1 MAKRKDRTRDG
12 QKLGPAYHIKSNPSQ
27 TVSLRNENFGM
38 MARRDKKADKNTP
51 LSTPMDH
58 LRKETPTYTQ
68 MYSGKGKNKTK
79 TVQSSW
85 NRNGGKSGNN
95 GSKSGKSGNQPK
107 PMNRDARI
115 MSATLSDSHKRPA
128 IMATDQAKRELEA
141 ENDRNNSPMGT
152 LRRRARKTQTGQ
164 ADNYS
169 REDADKRLF
178 SETLSSARKAE
189 RNYKKAFEENRYTG
203 GSKTLL
209 SGADTKNLS
218 EEEQNDV
225 QVWKDEWDKGQR
237 LIDQGYTQKGKQMQ
251 AEAHAQAERIRMT
264 EGYSGGE
271 SGSDFTTPEMKPDEY
286 AVMSDAGRKNI
297 RVAKSLYEFG
307 QKTGDEELMKQAA
320 QMGQDVRLTPG
331 SYDYERSEA
340 YHRFAKD
347 RPVENPNTDAYGRQ
361 IYTPNEW
368 EQEQNKKWGTAVGQ
382 GLKGGF
388 LTLLE
393 TARKATQNAVANRY
407 DPEYQS
413 KKYTAEYLQHE
424 ANKEQDEREKIRLN
438 AKAAKMRGEANDA
451 KAKENIGTDTPGMQ
465 ALRASSEATE
475 DLVNN
480 AKTGG
485 GKLLTKAGI
494 SMLQMAP
501 FLAANLIPGAGQ
513 AISLGGI
520 GALAAGQKAGELQ
533 QDNRVSAQEALAR
546 GLVSGGIEAFTEKIP
561 MDSLLKL
568 VKGGGGTNFIKAV
581 AKQAGIEATEESAS
595 YTMNWLAD
603 KAARDP
609 NAKFSL
615 SDLAEN
621 AAVGAISGGVF
632 GAGGHVIG
640 SAMTAGRTPYKQTF
654 PIEDTTPTQTVEEA
668 PRPIQEPPTQE
679 STNPLIRA
687 SQAQE
692 QMRTQAQEQAQAN
705 QDTRAQMQS
714 ARERLVQAR
723 QALAQRE
730 AAWQERAANATE
742 EEVPDLLR
750 EQETLLQAERQIQAQ
765 EAQAEREDAGQL
777 SRNFGEEAAH
787 IDQRT
792 AGDVSKPS
800 VKAFQWDYP
809 QMHQYYAQA
818 AEALLQDV
826 EYSKAGQFNEKGR
839 GTVVTKSEAMM
850 QAERMG
856 ISRADLEKAL
866 IAIINDQGQEN
877 YATAKKVELVLDE
890 MLSKGYIPNEAGY
903 SANKVDSKVPLNE
916 AYITAK
922 EAIPGAV
929 KRGSFEAYK
938 EQNRLA
944 LELGEITEEQLYQEW
959 EQGQTLA
966 QSHAQFEP
974 QSQAQTQD
982 TQIQQNTDEI
992 PATFDEYKAQFQ
1004 DVIDSR
1010 EMTEGQLLDEY
1021 NAIRR
1026 RNERLQRRGE
1036 SIRRTRIEP
1045 QYTDPGLR
1053 DSLGS
1058 ARAGFDP
1065 YSQAMNRYGTIE
1077 PGENP
1082 ARIVDVPKSMTGSDR
1097 VRKTARTF
1105 MEAEATSDEL
1115 VEAFQEGVT
1124 QGEWSYAPKKDKDSV
1139 ERSMRVLSS
1148 ENGIQR
1154 GFTQWDEV
1162 VEGNRQVTKDD
1173 IVLAEM
1179 LYKMASRNGDTATA
1193 KKLAAEIAAFGT
1205 TAGQNVQAIRLLKK
1219 ATPEGK
1225 LFYVQKVVEK
1235 LNSDIAKRNK
1245 NKKSETTFTS
1255 DEVKEITQ
1263 ELNGVKDDALR
1274 LIHNTIEAFQE
1285 GKKGKTKAPSWVEQL
1300 GQDLAKNASQ
1310 RATDKTQAQTPI
1322 YQTILSDLNAF
1333 MSNYVDSKKG
1343 SMQKRTAAERI
1354 KDYLANRDEYGRAWR
1369 IAQNA
1374 LREKYAGNQKMLDRL
1389 EEFIENGIDYNA
1401 AGRDAVLGKAVDQA
1415 IKESGIDAK
1424 DLVVQHAFGDTSI
1437 SDRLAERL
1445 VQETGATG
1453 ADATMV
1459 RDGVNRWV
1467 TEKAQ
1472 EHWKNSDDIL
1482 NTDIKQNL
1490 RDIGITISDVL
1501 KTGSTSRKALANDLA
1516 SAIVA
1521 KHGISRATADKVS
1534 QAVTAQFETMLEDSA
1549 NKKLQSMFSQQDK
1562 GTKQKLN
1569 KVVELARLGAF
1580 SNQNYNELAT
1590 SKVFQTEGIEVP
1602 DELAQKLLDADGQE
1616 EMDAALDEIYDYVA
1630 DRVPKTADIRLDAWR
1645 YFAMLGN
1652 PRTHV
1657 RNVVGNFVMQ
1667 GLTRSRNATSAALQQ
1682 FIVKDADQ
1690 RTRTFAGSMEA
1701 HKFAKQDFLA
1711 NKDLLSGNPYTTSES
1726 GIIWQKVREKAFT
1739 VDANKR
1745 EKSAF
1750 WRAVNDLMK
1759 VPQTLS
1765 SANTKSLDFED
1776 FLFKRSTYID
1786 SLANFLTARGY
1797 KTDFENIPAN
1807 VMEEARGHAI
1817 DDALEATFQEY
1828 SALASKL
1835 AQFESSSK
1843 AAKLLVGGT
1852 FPFKRVP
1859 INIAKQGI
1867 RYSPAGLL
1875 NSMTAGIKKLHNGDI
1890 TGAEFC
1896 DELAS
1901 GLTGTG
1907 VAALGAFLIARGI
1920 LSAGGDDDDKQAG
1933 FDAAMGSQNY
1943 AINFTIGGQKYSY
1956 TIDWAAPSVVPL
1968 FIGAE
1973 FYKALKQRDEE
1984 TSLSK
1989 ATLDA
1994 LGRMFE
2000 PMMQMTML
2008 SGVSS
2013 TIKSAA
2019 YSQQDPIYG
2028 VLGNVASNY
2037 AGQFVPTLLGQIAR
2051 TMDPVRRST
2060 FYDANSKVPKELQ
2073 RFLQRQ
2079 GAKIPGLSEK
2089 MPEYL
2094 DVWGRNDM
2102 GSDNMLLRVV
2112 ENFLSPGYANKVG
2125 STKVEDELQRL
2136 NDAGYEGMLPGAVQK
2151 SGKLDGNR
2159 MTAEQWMKRQK
2170 EQGGTAY
2177 EIMKDFMGTQEYQSL
2192 TDDQKAKFV
2201 DKAYEFA
2208 KNKGKAAAGG
2218 DTSDFAKWYNAAEN
2232 AQSEVGL
2239 SEEKF
2244 LSIYA
2249 YKSAIEDEAGDDA
2262 KASIKQGMWEDYING
2277 RSDLSQDQKDYVLD
2291 QVKFWSMIP
2300 ADSGAYQK
2308 AKNAGYDTPQEIQA
2322 LLEAKKGFDTD
2333 GNGSYSAAELYEG
2346 IKKATSDPAE
2356 QEKMWNATKNANM
2369 DKTWNEVAKEQ
2380 AAKEPQRQK
2389 GEQALNSLSDDKKQA
2404 FVSAGEQ
2411 YNTNSYNG
2419 IYDTVMSV
2427 DATDAEREA
2436 YYNYINSKRSNPW
2449 KKSWAEAK
2457 AKVEKERKSG
2467 K

>member
-1 MAKRKDRTRDG
+1 MAKKKDRTRDG
-12 QKLGPAYHIKSNPSQ
+12 QKLGPAYHIKSDPSR
-27 TVSLRNENFGM
+27 TASLENKNFGM
-38 MARRDKKADKNTP
+38 MARRDKKADKNTV
-51 LSTPMDH
+51 LSSPMDH

-85 NRNGGKSGNN
+85 NRNGGKSGNK

-107 PMNRDARI
+107 PMNRNARI

-128 IMATDQAKRELEA
+128 IMATDQAKKELEA
-141 ENDRNNSPMGT
+141 ENDRNNSPMGA
-152 LRRRARKTQTGQ
+152 LRRRARKAQTGQ

-189 RNYKKAFEENRYTG
+189 KNYKKAFEENRYTG

-218 EEEQNDV
+218 EEDQNDV

-271 SGSDFTTPEMKPDEY
+271 SGSDFTTPEIRQDEY
-286 AVMSDAGRKNI
+286 AGMSDSGRKNL

-320 QMGQDVRLTPG
+320 QMGQQVRLEPS
-331 SYDYERSEA
+331 SYDYKRSEA
-340 YHRFAKD
+340 YHKFAED
-347 RPVENPNTDAYGRQ
+347 RPVTNPNTDAYGRP

-393 TARKATQNAVANRY
+393 TARKSTQNAIKNRY

-533 QDNRVSAQEALAR
+533 QDNRVSAQEAFAR

-581 AKQAGIEATEESAS
+581 AKQAGIEVTEESAS

-609 NAKFSL
+609 KAKFSL

-621 AAVGAISGGVF
+621 AAIGAISGAAF

-640 SAMTAGRTPYKQTF
+640 SAIGAGRTPYNSPSPT
-654 PIEDTTPTQTVEEA
+654 EDTTPTPTVEEA
-668 PRPIQEPPTQE
+668 PSPIQEQPTQK

-692 QMRTQAQEQAQAN
+692 RKPTVKEQVAEKRWQRKRLLELNEQEQELNERFKSANKRAFSAKTDAEMQEAINEQNEITAERARISNEREELEARLNVPFHPDLQTRTQEAEPVQEPTRSAKERLEAAQQAYRQRIQEQAQAN
-705 QDTRAQMQS
+705 QDTREQMQS

-750 EQETLLQAERQIQAQ
+750 EQENLLQEERQIQAQ

-826 EYSKAGQFNEKGR
+826 EYSKAGQFSEKGR

-903 SANKVDSKVPLNE
+903 SANKVDSQVPPNE

-982 TQIQQNTDEI
+982 TQVQQNTDEI

-1021 NAIRR
+1021 NAVRR

-1036 SIRRTRIEP
+1036 PIRRTRIEP

-1065 YSQAMNRYGTIE
+1065 YSEAMNRYGTIE

-1124 QGEWSYAPKKDKDSV
+1124 QGEWSYTPKKDKDSV
-1139 ERSMRVLSS
+1139 ERSMHVLSS
-1148 ENGIQR
+1148 ENGIQK

-1225 LFYVQKVVEK
+1225 LFYVQKVTDK
-1235 LNSDIAKRNK
+1235 LNADIQKR
-1245 NKKSETTFTS
+1245 F
-1255 DEVKEITQ
+1255 
-1263 ELNGVKDDALR
+1263 
-1274 LIHNTIEAFQE
+1274 
-1285 GKKGKTKAPSWVEQL
+1285 KGKFE
-1300 GQDLAKNASQ
+1300 D
-1310 RATDKTQAQTPI
+1310 
-1322 YQTILSDLNAF
+1322 
-1333 MSNYVDSKKG
+1333 
-1343 SMQKRTAAERI
+1343 
-1354 KDYLANRDEYGRAWR
+1354 
-1369 IAQNA
+1369 
-1374 LREKYAGNQKMLDRL
+1374 
-1389 EEFIENGIDYNA
+1389 ID
-1401 AGRDAVLGKAVDQA
+1401 
-1415 IKESGIDAK
+1415 I
-1424 DLVVQHAFGDTSI
+1424 
-1437 SDRLAERL
+1437 
-1445 VQETGATG
+1445 
-1453 ADATMV
+1453 
-1459 RDGVNRWV
+1459 
-1467 TEKAQ
+1467 
-1472 EHWKNSDDIL
+1472 
-1482 NTDIKQNL
+1482 
-1490 RDIGITISDVL
+1490 
-1501 KTGSTSRKALANDLA
+1501 
-1516 SAIVA
+1516 
-1521 KHGISRATADKVS
+1521 
-1534 QAVTAQFETMLEDSA
+1534 
-1549 NKKLQSMFSQQDK
+1549 
-1562 GTKQKLN
+1562 
-1569 KVVELARLGAF
+1569 
-1580 SNQNYNELAT
+1580 
-1590 SKVFQTEGIEVP
+1590 P

-1690 RTRTFAGSMEA
+1690 RTRTFAGSIEA
-1701 HKFAKQDFLA
+1701 HKFAKQDFLK
-1711 NKDLLSGNPYTTSES
+1711 NKDLLSGNPYTTSEN

-1750 WRAVNDLMK
+1750 WRALNNAMK
-1759 VPQTLS
+1759 IPQALS
-1765 SANTKSLDFED
+1765 GANTKSLDYED
-1776 FLFKRSTYID
+1776 FRFKRSTYID

-1835 AQFESSSK
+1835 AQFENSSK
-1843 AAKLLVGGT
+1843 AAKLLIGGT

-1867 RYSPAGLL
+1867 RYSPAWLL

-1907 VAALGAFLIARGI
+1907 VAALGAFLLSRGI

-2000 PMMQMTML
+2000 PMLQMTML

-2151 SGKLDGNR
+2151 SGKLDSNR

-2170 EQGGTAY
+2170 EQGNTAY
-2177 EIMKDFMGTQEYQSL
+2177 EIMQNFIGTQEYQNL
-2192 TDDQKAKFV
+2192 TDDQKAKFI

-2262 KASIKQGMWEDYING
+2262 KASIKQGMWEDYVNG

-2308 AKNAGYDTPQEIQA
+2308 AKSAGYDTPQEIQA

-2369 DKTWNEVAKEQ
+2369 DKTWSEVAKEQ

-2404 FVSAGEQ
+2404 FASAGEQ

-2436 YYNYINSKRSNPW
+2436 YYNYINSRRSNPW

-2457 AKVEKERKSG
+2457 AKVEKERKNG

>member
-1 MAKRKDRTRDG
+1 MAKRKDKTRDG
-12 QKLGPAYHIKSNPSQ
+12 QKLGPAYHIKSDRSYTGALDNKG
-27 TVSLRNENFGM
+27 FGM
-38 MARRDKKADKNTP
+38 MARRDKKADKNTV
-51 LSTPMDH
+51 LSSPMDH

-85 NRNGGKSGNN
+85 NRNGG
-95 GSKSGKSGNQPK
+95 KSGKSGNQPK

-141 ENDRNNSPMGT
+141 DNDRNNSPMGT

-169 REDADKRLF
+169 REEADKRLF

-189 RNYKKAFEENRYTG
+189 KNYKKAFEENRYTG

-251 AEAHAQAERIRMT
+251 AEAHAQAERIRMA

-271 SGSDFTTPEMKPDEY
+271 SGSDFTTPEIKQDEY
-286 AVMSDAGRKNI
+286 AGMSDSGRKNL

-320 QMGQDVRLTPG
+320 QMGQQVRLEPS
-331 SYDYERSEA
+331 SYDYKRSEA
-340 YHRFAKD
+340 YHKFAKD
-347 RPVENPNTDAYGRQ
+347 RPVENPNTDAYGRP

-513 AISLGGI
+513 AISLGGM

-561 MDSLLKL
+561 MNSLLKL

-609 NAKFSL
+609 KAKFSL

-621 AAVGAISGGVF
+621 AAIGAISGAAF

-640 SAMTAGRTPYKQTF
+640 SAIGAGRTPYNSPSPT
-654 PIEDTTPTQTVEEA
+654 EDTTPTPTVEEA
-668 PRPIQEPPTQE
+668 PRPIQEQTTQE
-679 STNPLIRA
+679 SANPLIRA

-692 QMRTQAQEQAQAN
+692 QKPTVKEQVAEKRWQRKRLLELNEQEQELNERFKSANKRAFSAKTDAETQEAINEQNEITAERARISNEREELEARLSVPFHPDLQTRTQEVEPVQEPTRSAKERLEAAQQAYRQRIQEQAQAN

-826 EYSKAGQFNEKGR
+826 EYSKAGQFSEKGR

-903 SANKVDSKVPLNE
+903 SANKVDSQVPPNE

-982 TQIQQNTDEI
+982 TQVQQNTDEI

-1021 NAIRR
+1021 NAVRR

-1036 SIRRTRIEP
+1036 PIRRTRIEP

-1065 YSQAMNRYGTIE
+1065 YSEAMNRYGTIE
-1077 PGENP
+1077 PGMNP
-1082 ARIVDVPKSMTGSDR
+1082 SRMVDVPKRMDQYTKVS
-1097 VRKTARTF
+1097 KYARTLAESESLPDAL
-1105 MEAEATSDEL
+1105 MENFEQDVVSGL
-1115 VEAFQEGVT
+1115 YN
-1124 QGEWSYAPKKDKDSV
+1124 YAPKKQQDSLDRAVKTV
-1139 ERSMRVLSS
+1139 EAKGWDGAL
-1148 ENGIQR
+1148 E
-1154 GFTQWDEV
+1154 QWHEV
-1162 VEGNRQVTKDD
+1162 VDGMRECTDDDLILAQVLLST
-1173 IVLAEM
+1173 A
-1179 LYKMASRNGDTATA
+1179 AQANDTAA
-1193 KKLAAEIAAFGT
+1193 VSNLSAQIAAKGT
-1205 TAGQNVQAIRLLKK
+1205 EAGRMVNALKLLKRT
-1219 ATPEGK
+1219 TPEGRLYYIQHVIDK
-1225 LFYVQKVVEK
+1225 M
-1235 LNSDIAKRNK
+1235 NSD
-1245 NKKSETTFTS
+1245 
-1255 DEVKEITQ
+1255 
-1263 ELNGVKDDALR
+1263 
-1274 LIHNTIEAFQE
+1274 
-1285 GKKGKTKAPSWVEQL
+1285 
-1300 GQDLAKNASQ
+1300 
-1310 RATDKTQAQTPI
+1310 
-1322 YQTILSDLNAF
+1322 Y
-1333 MSNYVDSKKG
+1333 SKKG
-1343 SMQKRTAAERI
+1343 
-1354 KDYLANRDEYGRAWR
+1354 
-1369 IAQNA
+1369 
-1374 LREKYAGNQKMLDRL
+1374 LDTK
-1389 EEFIENGIDYNA
+1389 IEMDP
-1401 AGRDAVLGKAVDQA
+1401 
-1415 IKESGIDAK
+1415 
-1424 DLVVQHAFGDTSI
+1424 
-1437 SDRLAERL
+1437 
-1445 VQETGATG
+1445 
-1453 ADATMV
+1453 
-1459 RDGVNRWV
+1459 
-1467 TEKAQ
+1467 
-1472 EHWKNSDDIL
+1472 
-1482 NTDIKQNL
+1482 
-1490 RDIGITISDVL
+1490 
-1501 KTGSTSRKALANDLA
+1501 DLA
-1516 SAIVA
+1516 A
-1521 KHGISRATADKVS
+1521 
-1534 QAVTAQFETMLEDSA
+1534 L
-1549 NKKLQSMFSQQDK
+1549 
-1562 GTKQKLN
+1562 
-1569 KVVELARLGAF
+1569 
-1580 SNQNYNELAT
+1580 
-1590 SKVFQTEGIEVP
+1590 
-1602 DELAQKLLDADGQE
+1602 LLDSEDTE
-1616 EMDAALDEIYDYVA
+1616 SMDDAMDQIYDNIA
-1630 DRVPKTADIRLDAWR
+1630 EQVPNTLTDYLDAWR

-1652 PRTHV
+1652 PRTHIRNAIGNV
-1657 RNVVGNFVMQ
+1657 IFRGAMGARNVVSA
-1667 GLTRSRNATSAALQQ
+1667 GLQRAL
-1682 FIVKDADQ
+1682 IPENQ
-1690 RTRTFAGSMEA
+1690 RTRTMIQSKEYMD
-1701 HKFAKQDFLA
+1701 FAKADLENA
-1711 NKDLLSGNPYTTSES
+1711 MDELTGNKYTDEFGEVRKRQLETLYPKPIQALMNTSTKGMEYMDLVAKKFTY
-1726 GIIWQKVREKAFT
+1726 VR
-1739 VDANKR
+1739 D
-1745 EKSAF
+1745 
-1750 WRAVNDLMK
+1750 M
-1759 VPQTLS
+1759 
-1765 SANTKSLDFED
+1765 
-1776 FLFKRSTYID
+1776 
-1786 SLANFLTARGY
+1786 ANFLKARNV
-1797 KTDFENIPAN
+1797 DLENIPKG
-1807 VMEEARGHAI
+1807 MLEEARNHAVEQ
-1817 DDALEATFQEY
+1817 AKYSTFQQY
-1828 SALASKL
+1828 SDLAHALSVYEQNGVAG
-1835 AQFESSSK
+1835 
-1843 AAKLLVGGT
+1843 KLLIGGMV
-1852 FPFKRVP
+1852 PFKRTP
-1859 INIAKQGI
+1859 INIAKAAVDF
-1867 RYSPAGLL
+1867 SPIGLAKGL
-1875 NSMTAGIKKLHNGDI
+1875 NRTVRDVRKGLYTAGESIDQ
-1890 TGAEFC
+1890 
-1896 DELAS
+1896 LAA
-1901 GLTGTG
+1901 GMTGTG
-1907 VAALGAFLIARGI
+1907 IMVLGYFMAKMGLV
-1920 LSAGGDDDDKQAG
+1920 SASGDDNDKQAG
-1933 FDAAMGSQNY
+1933 FDTAQGTQNY
-1943 AINFTIGGQKYSY
+1943 ALNIPLPNGDTYSY
-1956 TIDWAAPSVVPL
+1956 TIDWAAPAAIPL

-1973 FYKALKQRDEE
+1973 FFNSLAERDGEQTAAEVALDSIGK
-1984 TSLSK
+1984 L
-1989 ATLDA
+1989 
-1994 LGRMFE
+1994 FE
-2000 PMMQMTML
+2000 PLLATTML
-2008 SGVSS
+2008 SGISS
-2013 TIKSAA
+2013 SIKSAS
-2019 YSQQDPIYG
+2019 YSSSNPIYG

-2037 AGQFVPTLLGQIAR
+2037 AGQFVPTLLSQIAK

-2094 DVWGRNDM
+2094 DVWGRNDV
-2102 GSDNMLLRVV
+2102 GSDNVLIRAL
-2112 ENFLSPGYANKVG
+2112 ENFVSPGYVKKLD
-2125 STKVEDELQRL
+2125 SSSMESELQRL
-2136 NDAGYEGMLPGAVQK
+2136 NDAGYEGMLPSALQK
-2151 SGKLDGNR
+2151 SAKLDGNR

-2170 EQGGTAY
+2170 EQGSTAY
-2177 EIMKDFMGTQEYQSL
+2177 EIMKDFMGTQEYQNL

-2404 FVSAGEQ
+2404 FASAGEQ

-2436 YYNYINSKRSNPW
+2436 YYNYINSRRSNPW